1 MELIA
6 DILLVCGTF
15 GAMFYCF
22 VLARRLARFNNFE
35 NGMGGAVAVL
45 SVQVDSLTEALKT
58 AQQSADAS
66 ASTLTELN
74 HKAESLASRLEILV
88 ASLHDVAEPV
98 ATTEPE
104 NQPESYRPLSESIF
118 VRHSGARRE
127 QAT

>member
-6 DILLVCGTF
+6 DILLVSGTF

-22 VLARRLARFNNFE
+22 VLARRLARFKNFE

-88 ASLHDVAEPV
+88 ASLHDVAEHV

-104 NQPESYRPLSESIF
+104 SQPESYRPLSESIF